1 MKKILV
7 IDDSPTVRQQVG
19 LALSQAGYQV
29 VEAVDGL
36 DAISKIDASVAML
49 ICDVN
54 MPRMN
59 GLEMLE
65 KLRTDARWK
74 ALPVVMLTTEGQ
86 PALIERAKK
95 AGAKGWI
102 IKPFKAELLVAAVQ
116 RSITQAAREIER
128 LNAAARVLSINARI
142 EASRWHGS
150 SVFTTIASEMQQL
163 SKAIAGANKTV
174 CDLANAMENAV
185 PQLVRQNQTLARVV

>member
-29 VEAVDGL
+29 VEAVDGV
-36 DAISKIDASVAML
+36 DAISKVDASVSML

-116 RSITQAAREIER
+116 RLTA
-128 LNAAARVLSINARI
+128 
-142 EASRWHGS
+142 
-150 SVFTTIASEMQQL
+150 
-163 SKAIAGANKTV
+163 
-174 CDLANAMENAV
+174 
-185 PQLVRQNQTLARVV
+185 